1 MPISGTFI
9 CTYTYMNKG
18 RKYILCK
25 PGFHHSSQT
34 AHFYHTIN
42 IISLFEYT
50 THTYTTAHAVLY
62 TAISMLSHY
71 VITCSIDPLSILSLP
86 LVFRNEKML
95 LYLRQSMEMVSGL
108 ADALRGVPASN
119 RTSVRRQLKRTRS
132 DIQEVRRKPT
142 MRYVSSLSFCSSHV
156 SSRTCVPLH
165 TSLPSDTKDSLCKTD
180 TTHSTALPWYIHLRV
195 CLSPRPC
202 PAGNE

>member
-1 MPISGTFI
+1 LYVNQASIIAHKLPIFI
-9 CTYTYMNKG
+9 TLS
-18 RKYILCK
+18 ILSAC
-25 PGFHHSSQT
+25 SNVT
-34 AHFYHTIN
+34 LIR
-42 IISLFEYT
+42 
-50 THTYTTAHAVLY
+50 TYTTAHAVLY

-71 VITCSIDPLSILSLP
+71 VITCSIDTLSILSLP
-86 LVFRNEKML
+86 LGFRNEKML

-119 RTSVRRQLKRTRS
+119 RTSVRLQLKWTRS

-180 TTHSTALPWYIHLRV
+180 TTHSTALPWYVHLRV
-195 CLSPRPC
+195 CLSPGLVLQATSEEHGAQC
-202 PAGNE
+202 GSCDQ